1 METLALVIIVAF
13 ATSYVTEV
21 LAVWLQRLSFIKT
34 LTNLLIPPLAFFAFW
49 LLDMRDVPLV
59 LSTLAASFI
68 STAIATWFRTLATP
82 KVVTRNLNRY

>member
-49 LLDMRDVPLV
+49 LLDMRDVPLI
-59 LSTLAASFI
+59 LSTLERLL
-68 STAIATWFRTLATP
+68 FRRQSQLGFVHYRHL
-82 KVVTRNLNRY
+82 K

>member
-1 METLALVIIVAF
+1 METLALIIIVAF

-49 LLDMRDVPLV
+49 LLDMSDVTLV

-68 STAIATWFRTLATP
+68 STAVATGLRALSTP
-82 KVVTRNLNRY
+82 KIVTRGNTRY